1 MAYGLELRSIG
12 EAIRIVR
19 QTREKIIPAAEYDVV
34 RDYLSRVI
42 KHLEG
47 RARAICNGVLRQS
60 MISSWYISQKET
72 EEL

>member
-1 MAYGLELRSIG
+1 MAYGLELRAIG

-19 QTREKIIPAAEYDVV
+19 QTREKIVPAEYDAV

-47 RARAICNGVLRQS
+47 RAHAICNGVLRQS
-60 MISSWYISQKET
+60 MIPGLYISQKET